1 MLVRIR
7 HMLIK
12 EFLQML
18 RDPRLRVVI
27 FGAPLIQL
35 VVLSFALTLDVTD
48 IPAVIHDQ
56 DGTPASRELVAG
68 FSGSGHF
75 EVIGYI
81 HDEAGVAGTLDT
93 GRSRAVIRI
102 PSGFEQS
109 LLSGSTASLQVI
121 VDATDSNTASIV
133 LGYASQIVAQ
143 YNRDKLRER
152 VVSRFGTQA
161 IPGEIVIEHRAWYNQ
176 NLESRLYYV
185 PGLIGVML
193 MLVSVLVASIAIVR
207 EKEAG
212 TIEQVL
218 VTPIGKAEFILG
230 KTVPYLLTGYVIMTV
245 MLIVAFLVFDI
256 RIRGSLLLLYAL
268 TGVYVAGN
276 LGLALM
282 ISVSA
287 RTQQQAM
294 LTAFFVLMPA
304 VLLSGFI
311 FPIHNMPPAV
321 QYATFLN
328 PMRWYM
334 EILRGVVLKGVG
346 ASELFWAILWQTL
359 LAVSFLLVAISRF
372 RKTLG

>member
-1 MLVRIR
+1 
-7 HMLIK
+7 
-12 EFLQML
+12 
-18 RDPRLRVVI
+18 
-27 FGAPLIQL
+27 
-35 VVLSFALTLDVTD
+35 DVTD
-48 IPAVIHDQ
+48 IPTVIHDQ
-56 DGTPASRELVAG
+56 DNTPASRELASE
-68 FSGSGHF
+68 FTGSGYF
-75 EVIGYI
+75 EVTGYI
-81 HDEAGVAGTLDT
+81 HDEAGVAEALDA
-93 GRSRAVIRI
+93 GLSRVVIRI

-109 LLSGSTASLQVI
+109 LLRGTTASIQVI

-133 LGYASQIVAQ
+133 LGYASQIASQ
-143 YNRDKLRER
+143 YNREKLHER
-152 VVSRFGTQA
+152 LVSRFGPRA
-161 IPGEIVIEHRAWYNQ
+161 ASGGIVIQHRAWYNQ
-176 NLESRLYYV
+176 NLESRFYYV

-207 EKEAG
+207 EKEMG

-218 VTPIGKAEFILG
+218 VTPIGKSEFILG
-230 KTVPYLLTGYVIMTV
+230 KTVPYLLTGYIIMTV
-245 MLIVAFLVFDI
+245 MFLVAYLVFGI
-256 RIRGSLLLLYAL
+256 RIKGSLLLLYAL

-304 VLLSGFI
+304 ILLSGFI

-321 QYATFLN
+321 QYATWLN

-334 EILRGVVLKGVG
+334 EILRGVILKGLG
-346 ASELFWAILWQTL
+346 ASDLFRAILWQAL